1 MFFGREKKAQPVEVE
16 KVGGVKLDFSEITS
30 TLAALEE
37 KKQQLVANEGETI
50 KEVIKIEE
58 AFEALKGSSVKV
70 TEQILSFSQYF
81 QALET
86 VCKEV
91 EGVSTEIYDVAEGG
105 HKKMEGLQQSTYELN
120 KTFGEI
126 EGVLQDFES
135 AFKEIKNYTS
145 GIVNIASQTNLL
157 ALNASIEAARAGETG
172 RGFAVVADE
181 INNLAG
187 ETKKMVNQIDDSMAI
202 VEEQAE
208 RLVQCFTAANSSVV
222 ENGASVKEATEYM
235 VRFKGIAK
243 TLSDKSANTGQVVD
257 EVTSM
262 TAKIQEDVKM
272 EVCYY
277 TEVRD
282 RVVELKEKIQQK
294 NGAFEE
300 AEHMLKQLDEMI
312 ATLDRKSKE

>member
-16 KVGGVKLDFSEITS
+16 KVEGVKLDFSEITS

-81 QALET
+81 QPLET

-91 EGVSTEIYDVAEGG
+91 AGVSTEIYDVAEGG
-105 HKKMEGLQQSTYELN
+105 HKKMEGLQESTYELN

-157 ALNASIEAARAGETG
+157 ALNASIEAARAGESG

-187 ETKKMVNQIDDSMAI
+187 ETKKMVNQIDDAMAI

-208 RLVQCFTAANSSVV
+208 RLVQRFTTANSSVV

-235 VRFKGIAK
+235 VRFKGIAE
-243 TLSDKSANTGQVVD
+243 TLSDKSSNAKKVVGD
-257 EVTSM
+257 VTSM
-262 TAKIQEDVKM
+262 TTKIQEDVKM

-312 ATLDRKSKE
+312 ATLDRESKE